1 VSQVFRPLNG
11 SNWIVGVVGPLQFDV
26 LTSRIGAEYNVQA
39 GFEAAPYET
48 ARWVNAPD
56 KATLDRF
63 TESRRNDLA
72 EDGDGRL
79 VFLAR
84 NSWEL
89 ARTQQDFPEI
99 RFTATREIAD
109 TSAG

>member
-1 VSQVFRPLNG
+1 
-11 SNWIVGVVGPLQFDV
+11 
-26 LTSRIGAEYNVQA
+26 
-39 GFEAAPYET
+39 
-48 ARWVNAPD
+48 
-56 KATLDRF
+56 
-63 TESRRNDLA
+63 
-72 EDGDGRL
+72 